1 MKGERGA
8 SAEEAGSAANS
19 ASCMRFTC
27 SLSGVSKMLQVRNVP
42 DAVHAELVRRAAAA
56 GVSLSEYVLR
66 ELERVAARPPVEEV
80 LARSASRRLDL
91 SVAEVV
97 DTIRAERPNR

>member
-1 MKGERGA
+1 M
-8 SAEEAGSAANS
+8 
-19 ASCMRFTC
+19 C
-27 SLSGVSKMLQVRNVP
+27 VSKMLQVRHVP
-42 DAVHAELVRRAAAA
+42 DAVHAELARRAAAA
-56 GVSLSEYVLR
+56 GVSLSDYVLR

-80 LARSASRRLDL
+80 LVRSASRRLDL

>member
-1 MKGERGA
+1 
-8 SAEEAGSAANS
+8 
-19 ASCMRFTC
+19 
-27 SLSGVSKMLQVRNVP
+27 MLQVRHVP
-42 DAVHAELVRRAAAA
+42 DDVHAELSRRAAAA

-66 ELERVAARPPVEEV
+66 ELERVAARPPIEEV

-97 DTIRAERPNR
+97 ETIRAERPSR

>member
-1 MKGERGA
+1 
-8 SAEEAGSAANS
+8 
-19 ASCMRFTC
+19 MRFAC
-27 SLSGVSKMLQVRNVP
+27 SLGGVSKMLQVRHVP
-42 DAVHAELVRRAAAA
+42 DAVHAELARRATAA

-66 ELERVAARPPVEEV
+66 ELERVAARPPVEEI
-80 LARSASRRLDL
+80 LARSSSRRLDL